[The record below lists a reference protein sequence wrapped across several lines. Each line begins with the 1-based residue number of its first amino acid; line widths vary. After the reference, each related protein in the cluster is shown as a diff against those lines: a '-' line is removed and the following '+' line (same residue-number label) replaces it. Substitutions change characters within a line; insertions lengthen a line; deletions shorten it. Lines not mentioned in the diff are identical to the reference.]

1 MSPQM
6 GEAVCRLLQERRQLL
21 TLVELCNGQRLEVF
35 NIVWGRDIAADYDH
49 ITTNISPAPKA
60 EHTIDFFLTLDVRR
74 VFDGLTG
81 KVLLED
87 TN

>member
-6 GEAVCRLLQERRQLL
+6 GEAVCYLLKERCQLL
-21 TLVELCNGQRLEVF
+21 TLVELCDGRRLEVF
-35 NIVWGRDIAADYDH
+35 NIVWGRDIEADYDH
-49 ITTNISPAPKA
+49 ITTNISPGPKA
-60 EHTIDFFLTLDVRR
+60 EHTIDFFLTSDVRR

>member
-1 MSPQM
+1 M
-6 GEAVCRLLQERRQLL
+6 CHLLKERCQLL
-21 TLVELCNGQRLEVF
+21 TLVELCDGRRLEVC
-35 NIVWGRDIAADYDH
+35 NIVWGRDIEADYDH
-49 ITTNISPAPKA
+49 ITTNISPGPKA
-60 EHTIDFFLTLDVRR
+60 EHTIDFFLTSDVRR